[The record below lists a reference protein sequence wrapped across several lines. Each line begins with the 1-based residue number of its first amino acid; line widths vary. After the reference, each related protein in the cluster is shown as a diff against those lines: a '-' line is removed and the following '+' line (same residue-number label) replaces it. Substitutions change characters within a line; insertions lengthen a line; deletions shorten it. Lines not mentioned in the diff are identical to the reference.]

1 MKNDVVTILMMIAI
15 FVLFYAT
22 VVMPQRK
29 KEKQILALQ
38 SALKVGDEIVTF
50 AGMIGRIINMS
61 NDVITIETGPEKTKI
76 NIYQWAIKD
85 TLTKNK

>member
-15 FVLFYAT
+15 FVIFYAT

-38 SALKVGDEIVTF
+38 GALKIGDEIVTF
-50 AGMIGRIINMS
+50 AGMIGRIINIS
-61 NDVITIETGPEKTKI
+61 NDVITVETGPEKTKI
-76 NIYQWAIKD
+76 NIYKWAIKE
-85 TLTKNK
+85 TLIKNK